1 MRRKLRSTKSRERDG
16 GRYHERGGIGR
27 LRRGSAH
34 DGDVIRRQAHV
45 TVGSVG
51 GHLVVIGLAHDGVA
65 VDEGKRVL
73 DLEAPFVMHLDLA
86 NLFGRLAFLR
96 ARDCKAAEVFHLFT
110 AGIIG
115 GAIPRQPNSV
125 FCVGG
130 LEAENLFGTR
140 GLRRNRRRLHTASEE
155 DRVGQRGNHER
166 ERQRIGALRVQL
178 HRRPSSLRRRLTV
191 DGAGP
196 PSRVRRATEFSAR
209 RIAIASVANTL
220 ECRRR
225 SAMLKSS
232 SDLPAAAVS
241 RTIAPT
247 ISCAW
252 RNAVPR
258 TTRYSA
264 RSVAK
269 ANPPAAAR
277 MRRASNRSIGQNFA
291 IKSSAGLSA
300 LSASNTRSLSS
311 CKSEL

>member
-1 MRRKLRSTKSRERDG
+1 MRRKLRSTKLRKRDG
-16 GRYHERGGIGR
+16 GRHHEGVGIGR
-27 LRRGSAH
+27 RRRSPAH
-34 DGDVIRRQAHV
+34 NCDVVGRNAYI

-96 ARDCKAAEVFHLFT
+96 ARDCKAAEVFHFFS
-110 AGIIG
+110 AGVVG
-115 GAIPRQPNSV
+115 GAIPGQANSV

-140 GLRRNRRRLHTASEE
+140 GLGRNRRRLHTASEE
-155 DRVGQRGNHER
+155 NRVGQRGNHER
-166 ERQRIGALRVQL
+166 ERQRISALRVQV

-209 RIAIASVANTL
+209 SIAMASGANTL

-232 SDLPAAAVS
+232 SDLPNSAVS
-241 RTIAPT
+241 RTIAPM

-269 ANPPAAAR
+269 ANPPAAAC
-277 MRRASNRSIGQNFA
+277 MRLASNRSIGQNFA
-291 IKSSAGLSA
+291 IRSSAGLSA
-300 LSASNTRSLSS
+300 SSASNTRSLSS